1 MYIPRA
7 LFAFH
12 AHTNKRWGTSPFYLT
27 YGIKPILPHQ
37 TSTPISRVERAEAAE
52 QRRKALQTLQT
63 HRTDAAKRYRAALKQ
78 LADQRDDTS
87 FAGPIIEGDLVMR
100 KVQSRKTKLHPKWDG
115 PFVVYEVT
123 DNLSINDLRR
133 VRTQQPDQRHASS
146 QVGPRRGQTLSGTV
160 LAGIRTAPSTRQ
172 RRTAGT
178 GNGRGRR
185 RHPQGHTRRTSHPI
199 ASRSSSP

>member
-123 DNLSINDLRR
+123 DSDTYQLMTSGGYVLNNLTNGMHLRKLDLAEGKHYRER
-133 VRTQQPDQRHASS
+133 FW
-146 QVGPRRGQTLSGTV
+146 QTS
-160 LAGIRTAPSTRQ
+160 
-172 RRTAGT
+172 
-178 GNGRGRR
+178 
-185 RHPQGHTRRTSHPI
+185 
-199 ASRSSSP
+199 